1 MVAQRGGISGI
12 GGIDDVVP
20 LRVKQHAPG
29 RPAIEKVQVAGMVL
43 ATTTGL
49 TAVAAAVVTLL
60 QG

>member
-20 LRVKQHAPG
+20 LRVKHVSAS
-29 RPAIEKVQVAGMVL
+29 RPAIEKAQVAGMVL

-49 TAVAAAVVTLL
+49 TAVGAAVVMLL